1 MPVTSPITV
10 AGTSQRAQMA
20 RKRSTSPGAAM
31 AIIRSCDSLMR
42 ISAGPSEGSRSGTA
56 SSRIAIPE
64 PPPAASSAVAQEMPA
79 APRSWMPFTSPAAPS
94 SRQHSTSNFSMNGS
108 PTWTLGRFADSPPP
122 NEALASTEAPPIP
135 SGPVRAPK
143 RMTLLPSPLA
153 AASWR
158 SSCRMTPTHSA
169 FTSGFPA

>member
-1 MPVTSPITV
+1 MPVTSPMTV

-42 ISAGPSEGSRSGTA
+42 ISAGPSVGSRSGTA
-56 SSRIAIPE
+56 SRAIRMPE

-79 APRSWMPFTSPAAPS
+79 APRSWIPATTPAAPS
-94 SRQHSTSNFSMNGS
+94 SRQHSTSSFSMNGS

-122 NEALASTEAPPIP
+122 NEALASTDAPPMP
-135 SGPVRAPK
+135 SGPVPAPN
-143 RMTLLPSPLA
+143 RMTLLPSPRA

-158 SSCRMTPTHSA
+158 SPCRMTPTHRA